1 MAIPTETD
9 ILTAARFS
17 LSVDGHELA
26 SFSELGGITSSIE
39 VADVVEIAGN
49 DTVLKKL
56 PGKRTP
62 PTVTL
67 KRGMHRS
74 LDLSQWH
81 EAVWAGDPAAR
92 RSCSLVMYST
102 DGTPVARYHLEH
114 AWPAK
119 IEIGAVKSGA
129 NEVLTETVMLVCE
142 HVERLAPS

>member
-1 MAIPTETD
+1 MAMPTEPD
-9 ILTAARFS
+9 ALTAARFS
-17 LSVDGHELA
+17 LSVEGHELA

-39 VADVVEIAGN
+39 VADVAETAGN
-49 DTVLKKL
+49 DTVLRKL
-56 PGKRTP
+56 PGKRNP

-74 LDLSQWH
+74 LDLWQWH
-81 EAVWAGDPAAR
+81 AAVWTGDPAAR
-92 RSCSLVMYST
+92 KSCSLVMYST
-102 DGTPVARYHLEH
+102 DGRPVARYHLEQ

-129 NEVLTETVMLVCE
+129 NEVLMETVTIVCE